1 MKNNNNNS
9 NIIILDSYG
18 YVYDANTKMVHPML
32 KRGGWDVNDEET
44 IFEFIDRVTMDGN
57 QFPIEYAEAIIE
69 LGDIDVNF
77 ALWFHDGN
85 VILKNGKY
93 STQDTMYKNALTISE
108 LREYFVK
115 QYCDESVR
123 LQWEIKSSGKWIQI
137 FHDLYINIE
146 SGYFSNGEEIYD
158 TCIDDANAIE
168 YFEQMSAVDL
178 ETLSRYFPRVI
189 SKYKD
194 TYTRALCSEIKW
206 RIEEGDYGIALTLV
220 EQISAMTR
228 G

>member
-1 MKNNNNNS
+1 MKNNTNNN

-44 IFEFIDRVTMDGN
+44 IFEFYERVTMDGN
-57 QFPIEYAEAIIE
+57 EFPMEYYDAILE
-69 LGDIDVNF
+69 LGDIDVNY
-77 ALWFHDGN
+77 ALWKADN
-85 VILKNGKY
+85 VIKRGDKF
-93 STQDTMYKNALTISE
+93 STQCTLYRNLLTESE
-108 LREYFVK
+108 LKGYFINSF
-115 QYCDESVR
+115 CDESVR
-123 LQWEIKSSGKWIQI
+123 LQWEIETSGKWIQI

-146 SGYFSNGEEIYD
+146 SGQFSNGEEIYE
-158 TCIDDANAIE
+158 TCIDDANASE

-178 ETLSRYFPRVI
+178 ETLSRYFPKVI

>member
-1 MKNNNNNS
+1 MKNNTNNNNIVELS
-9 NIIILDSYG
+9 NGYFYCPTSKNVYAPLKSGGYDVENPYDIREELACEWITTLSCDDKDIIAEVSG
-18 YVYDANTKMVHPML
+18 C
-32 KRGGWDVNDEET
+32 DVR
-44 IFEFIDRVTMDGN
+44 FW
-57 QFPIEYAEAIIE
+57 
-69 LGDIDVNF
+69 
-77 ALWFHDGN
+77 LWFYDGN
-85 VILKNGKY
+85 VVRVERGVY
-93 STQDTMYKNALTISE
+93 STQDCLWRNRLEGVDKV
-108 LREYFVK
+108 REYFINSF
-115 QYCDESVR
+115 CDEQEI
-123 LQWEIKSSGKWIQI
+123 LQWEIETSGKWIQI

-178 ETLSRYFPRVI
+178 ETLSRYFPKVI